1 MQYLWGCGSRGCISL
16 VIPILLSIIKSV
28 LNLTNLSHGR
38 QEESLRYCIIK
49 KILILYHIV
58 KNL

>member
-1 MQYLWGCGSRGCISL
+1 MIPKNNIELVKY

-38 QEESLRYCIIK
+38 QEESLRYRIIK